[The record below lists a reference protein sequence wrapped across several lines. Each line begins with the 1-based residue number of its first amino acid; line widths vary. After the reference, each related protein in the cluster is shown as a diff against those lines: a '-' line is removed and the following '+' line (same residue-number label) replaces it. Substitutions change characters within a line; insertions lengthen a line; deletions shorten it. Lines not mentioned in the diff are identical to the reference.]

1 MLHYVQVQHTR
12 TSLVYEIQ
20 QSTIVFTVPFSPL
33 FDHDVL
39 AERLACN
46 WHLPDT
52 LASLYGKTIHWFVFD
67 VCRWSEFDRRTLQ
80 SNITNSS
87 SSSLS
92 WSIFDWSFMLCTAI
106 DRRSLSQLFPASSH
120 RHQLLQLRSDASL
133 RTSVPGIIG
142 DASIWCVEVGRLF
155 KAQVVCISSPLPSPP
170 HKKSPKFCYK
180 SQHCFEASNL
190 WNTIRRRILCVRFQ
204 QVYKNQLRPTVSVSL
219 SDLCVIRPF

>member
-1 MLHYVQVQHTR
+1 MCVDGVNSIGEHCRVTSPIHHHHHYRDPSLTGASCNVQR
-12 TSLVYEIQ
+12 
-20 QSTIVFTVPFSPL
+20 STD
-33 FDHDVL
+33 DHF
-39 AERLACN
+39 R
-46 WHLPDT
+46 
-52 LASLYGKTIHWFVFD
+52 
-67 VCRWSEFDRRTLQ
+67 
-80 SNITNSS
+80 
-87 SSSLS
+87 
-92 WSIFDWSFMLCTAI
+92 SF
-106 DRRSLSQLFPASSH
+106 FPASSH

-155 KAQVVCISSPLPSPP
+155 KAPVVCISSPLPSPP